1 VISILNEAEGRFTDC
16 GLSGHG
22 ASR

>member
-1 VISILNEAEGRFTDC
+1 VISFLNEVEGRFTDC